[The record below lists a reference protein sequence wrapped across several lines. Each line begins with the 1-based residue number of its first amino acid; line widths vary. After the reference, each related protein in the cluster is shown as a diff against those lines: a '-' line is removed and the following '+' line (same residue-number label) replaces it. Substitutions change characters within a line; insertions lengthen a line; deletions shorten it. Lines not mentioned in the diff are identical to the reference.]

1 MVCVDECH
9 VLSFTAWQCLLKS
22 VEEPPRYGYWI
33 FCTTKTDN
41 IPETLMDRCACY
53 RFRLVPTEFIV
64 PLLLRVHHNER
75 LHLERD
81 ALRHIA
87 DVAKGS
93 PRRALTF
100 LEECRHLTTLQEVQ
114 RLLALKR

>member
-1 MVCVDECH
+1 
-9 VLSFTAWQCLLKS
+9 
-22 VEEPPRYGYWI
+22 
-33 FCTTKTDN
+33 
-41 IPETLMDRCACY
+41 
-53 RFRLVPTEFIV
+53 
-64 PLLLRVHHNER
+64 LRVHHNER